1 MNHKNQQLLKSA
13 FDELQQRV
21 TRFSAVEQKLK
32 DTQDQLDHELTLYKR
47 LSNFNSTALQLNN
60 AELINQL
67 AVETIVD
74 ILEVEAAIICVK
86 DCSNGKK
93 SVHTEGISSSA
104 ISQFEFYSIAQ
115 FIDIT
120 ENPSKVKFVDESFF
134 SQIPELSAYKKGAL
148 LFLSEEKAAI
158 EIGMLGLISKQKAPL
173 FGNFCVNQETIF
185 QIFGQQFLALSSS
198 LIQNIKIQNQLNE
211 INHSKIELT
220 KLSLI
225 AKNTNNNV
233 VIANA
238 HGEIEW
244 VNESFTKTTGY
255 ELDEIIGKKPKD
267 FLKRDPQTEAEHN
280 RLIEALQSK
289 KNVTVELIN
298 YTKSGYPYYNH
309 IEIIPVFDENGNH
322 VNFISVQ
329 KDITHEV
336 KARNQILQ
344 INKRFETIAE
354 KSQIGIWE
362 WEAETK
368 ETIWNSILTDQLG
381 ITRTVLPE
389 DFYTYWKSCLH
400 PEDGSSVLEKLHEF
414 MNSNNS
420 ILEYEYRIIRKNDF
434 KIRFINSL
442 VIAERNAKGEIIKLI
457 GSNLDITEK
466 HEAEV
471 KVENLKQYYESLFHH
486 SPSQKIVLDSQLNIS
501 FINNSFL
508 KQQPEW
514 EAFIGKNLF
523 DLTHQSMG
531 RQQLKNLRRLV
542 QKVSDA
548 IDFKKLIH
556 YSDTFITPSDK
567 QMYRLINVFPYFIGN
582 ELQYVIINGVDITE
596 LKKTQKTIVT
606 KNQELQKLNNELDN
620 FVYRVSHDLRGPLL
634 SIKGLVSLI
643 LSVEELD
650 DNLLEYIHLIDTS
663 TTRLDGTIQE
673 ILEFSRNARLE
684 IHRETFNIHDMV
696 QGIFDDLRF
705 ASEDQLTMTY
715 ESLCGDTIYSDKY
728 RLSTLLKNIIGNAV
742 KYRKTGINDS
752 YVHFKM
758 AETDQKIIISVED
771 NGEGIAEENIGKIF
785 KMFYRG
791 SNTGIGTGL
800 GLYICKEI
808 VDKLGGSL
816 EVVSKF
822 GEGSKFMI
830 TLPKK

>member
-1 MNHKNQQLLKSA
+1 MNHKNQQLLQSA
-13 FDELQQRV
+13 YDELQQRV

-32 DTQDQLDHELTLYKR
+32 DTQDQLDHELSLYKR
-47 LSNFNSTALQLNN
+47 LSHFNSTALQLNN
-60 AELINQL
+60 ANSINQL

-74 ILEVEAAIICVK
+74 ILEVEAAILCVK
-86 DCSNGKK
+86 DCSTGSK
-93 SVHTEGISSSA
+93 SVHTEGIPNTD
-104 ISQFEFYSIAQ
+104 ITKFEFYTVAE
-115 FIDIT
+115 FVDIT
-120 ENPSKVKFVDESFF
+120 DNPTKVKFVDETFF
-134 SQIPELSAYKKGAL
+134 SQIPELNAYAKGAL
-148 LFLSEEKAAI
+148 LILSDEKAAI
-158 EIGMLGLISKQKAPL
+158 EIGLLGLISKQKAPL
-173 FGNFCVNQETIF
+173 FRTFCSNQETIF
-185 QIFGQQFLALSSS
+185 QIFGQQFLSLSSS
-198 LIQNIKIQNQLNE
+198 HIQNTKIQNQLNE
-211 INHSKIELT
+211 INISKIELT

-225 AKNTNNNV
+225 ARNTNNNV

-238 HGEIEW
+238 HGEVEW
-244 VNESFTKTTGY
+244 VNDSFIKTTGY
-255 ELDEIIGKKPKD
+255 ELDEIRGRKPKD
-267 FLKRDPQTEAEHN
+267 FLKRDVQSEEEHN
-280 RLIEALQSK
+280 RLIKALQEK

-298 YTKSGYPYYNH
+298 YTKSGVPYYNH
-309 IEIIPVFDENGNH
+309 IEIIPVFDDEGNH
-322 VNFISVQ
+322 INFISVQ
-329 KDITHEV
+329 KDVTHEV
-336 KARNQILQ
+336 KARNEILK

-362 WEAETK
+362 WETSTQQ
-368 ETIWNSILTDQLG
+368 TIWNSILEKQLG
-381 ITRTVLPE
+381 ITRNILPE

-400 PEDGSSVLEKLHEF
+400 PEDKYGVFENLHDF
-414 MNSNNS
+414 INSNE
-420 ILEYEYRIIRKNDF
+420 ILLEYEYRIIRKNDF
-434 KIRFINSL
+434 KIRYINSL
-442 VIAERNAKGEIIKLI
+442 VIAERNAKGEIVKLI

-508 KQQPEW
+508 KYQPEW
-514 EAFIGKNLF
+514 ESFIGKNML
-523 DLTHQSMG
+523 DLTQQPMG

-556 YSDTFITPSDK
+556 YSDTFFTPTDK
-567 QMYRLINVFPYFIGN
+567 QMYRLVNVFPYFIGN
-582 ELQYVIINGVDITE
+582 DLQYVIINAVDISE

-634 SIKGLVSLI
+634 SIKGLVNLI

-650 DNLLEYIHLIDTS
+650 DNLQEYIHLIDTS
-663 TTRLDGTIQE
+663 ATRLDGTIQE

-684 IHRETFNIHDMV
+684 IHRETFNVREMV
-696 QGIFDDLRF
+696 QSIFDDLRF
-705 ASEDQLTMTY
+705 TFEDHLTMTY
-715 ESLCGDTIYSDKY
+715 ESSCGDMIFTDKY

-742 KYRKTGINDS
+742 KYRQTSDNES
-752 YVHFKM
+752 FVNFSL
-758 AETDQKIIISVED
+758 AETDQKYIITVED

-808 VDKLGGSL
+808 VEKLGGSL
-816 EVVSKF
+816 EVVSEF
-822 GEGSKFMI
+822 GKGSKFMI
-830 TLPKK
+830 TLSKK